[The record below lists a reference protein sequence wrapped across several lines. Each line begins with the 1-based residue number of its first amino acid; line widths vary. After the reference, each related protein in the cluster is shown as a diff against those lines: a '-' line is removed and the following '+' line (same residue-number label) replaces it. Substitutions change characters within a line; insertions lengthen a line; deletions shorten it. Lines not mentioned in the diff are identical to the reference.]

1 MYRDDDYVRDRSRH
15 SQSRKQVAHRRD
27 SFDTFEGAMIP
38 RRDYDRDL
46 YYPKKEVAF
55 DDGRYRGS
63 QSRSRSSRSSR
74 RRRHSR
80 YSDSSDSESDSDS
93 DDEFWH
99 EADRQTSAARNK
111 KLLYTGLAA
120 VSSIGAVNGLYQ
132 STKAHQ
138 QRARELREGT
148 LSKSEAAELKKQHW
162 KRGLISA
169 GLIGVSLYNTRLGW
183 QRMKGK
189 QVEEKKI
196 REEFDMRR
204 NQKVRDEYDI
214 ERNVRA

>member
-1 MYRDDDYVRDRSRH
+1 MV
-15 SQSRKQVAHRRD
+15 
-27 SFDTFEGAMIP
+27 P
-38 RRDYDRDL
+38 RRDYDREL
-46 YYPKKEVAF
+46 YYPKKEVTF
-55 DDGRYRGS
+55 DDGRYRGR

-80 YSDSSDSESDSDS
+80 YSDSSDSDSDSDSESDSDAK
-93 DDEFWH
+93 FWS

-111 KLLYTGLAA
+111 KLLYTGLAT
-120 VSSIGAVNGLYQ
+120 VTSIGAVNGLYQ

-138 QRARELREGT
+138 QRVRELREGT

-204 NQKVRDEYDI
+204 SRKIRDEYGI